1 MLESLEVI
9 ASALISASVVGSGA
23 VYFVTSTI
31 DKKMAQFENH
41 LIVRL
46 NGTYART
53 EQIERIEEVRN
64 ERYSQL
70 RESIEQLRQGLND
83 IRKAR
88 E

>member
-64 ERYSQL
+64 ERYAQL